1 MGLFFPLKLIY
12 LIEDIVFSNLLLCL
26 FSTLTKIVWKVLLR
40 YWKNSI
46 SYFSDAPERICEK
59 KDKVVNTIK
68 TLLGSDVVAL
78 AQNGVRVCGYFF
90 AHLMKNNEELTTELI
105 QPFCRYVQGV
115 SKVFRHLKWA
125 VCGELVH
132 LRFFLRKCLMKK
144 SIMPT
149 LPENLNEI
157 KQTWHKL
164 QPQTWSEVNL

>member
-1 MGLFFPLKLIY
+1 MCGNYCFY
-12 LIEDIVFSNLLLCL
+12 WNIE
-26 FSTLTKIVWKVLLR
+26 KK
-40 YWKNSI
+40 SI
-46 SYFSDAPERICEK
+46 FDFSDAPERICEK

-125 VCGELVH
+125 VCGKLVRLKNFWGNTKWKRALSPH
-132 LRFFLRKCLMKK
+132 YLKILMKLSK
-144 SIMPT
+144 HGISYSLQRDPRSISKIT
-149 LPENLNEI
+149 FYANLRVSPIDTEL
-157 KQTWHKL
+157 W
-164 QPQTWSEVNL
+164 